1 VVGMF
6 LTGYIF
12 RRKGYNARLGR
23 LVGLIVGAFGHLFLL
38 IPLWI
43 YTPYR
48 QQAMRNRIKIDEIA
62 WGMVMLAPWLVGF
75 ILLTV
80 YPMLDSYRVSLYNW
94 QGIGQP
100 TQYVGLRHIE
110 NVIRDPIF
118 WGSLRNTITYTVILV
133 PIQLSLALLLALILT
148 RKEMRFAVFYRAIYF
163 MPVVTSVAVVA
174 VVMRLLL
181 GNFGTSI
188 SELFNIRPAVNPIAS
203 PQLALPSVI
212 VFGIW
217 HSFGVNLVNFIAALQ
232 TVPEELYDAA
242 KVDGAN
248 WFEQVLHV
256 TLPSIRPIS
265 IMIAFIAIIG
275 SMYVFEQSFVLTRG
289 GPYFASQVVT
299 GYIYNYAFRQPGTQL
314 TPNFGYASSAA
325 LFYAMLML
333 GITVA
338 NYWVTNRIRKNES

>member
-1 VVGMF
+1 
-6 LTGYIF
+6 
-12 RRKGYNARLGR
+12 
-23 LVGLIVGAFGHLFLL
+23 
-38 IPLWI
+38 
-43 YTPYR
+43 
-48 QQAMRNRIKIDEIA
+48 
-62 WGMVMLAPWLVGF
+62 
-75 ILLTV
+75 
-80 YPMLDSYRVSLYNW
+80 
-94 QGIGQP
+94 
-100 TQYVGLRHIE
+100 
-110 NVIRDPIF
+110 
-118 WGSLRNTITYTVILV
+118 
-133 PIQLSLALLLALILT
+133 LSLSLLLALILT

-188 SELFNIRPAVNPIAS
+188 SELFNLKPAVNPIAS